1 MSGLAIKTIIS
12 LAKPKVHNLL
22 EERIAKKKVFKVM
35 RSRFKKYSISQTL
48 NVIKY
53 IKKVNCGKLVS
64 LTNSQIIS
72 LAKTSEDK
80 KLKARSEALEK
91 KKYEKA
97 KKQN

>member
-72 LAKTSEDK
+72 LAKTSEEK